1 MALAGMGIYSGFTT
15 FFTFFDISEIIVFA
29 TYLPVSPAQPVTS
42 ESGPLP
48 MDYSNCGDN
57 DS

>member
-1 MALAGMGIYSGFTT
+1 MGIYSGFTT

-29 TYLPVSPAQPVTS
+29 TYLPVAPAQPVTS

-48 MDYSNCGDN
+48 MDYSNCVDN